1 MKNTLLI
8 GIVASIATGSAI
20 GLQASL
26 GSRIGAVITPLRTGL
41 WMNLVGGLIAGLL
54 IVLFRNQEQIAGR
67 IPSTVIPLLIVAGTL
82 GVVIIMGVSFSLART
97 GVAAGLAGLFL
108 GQMLVGLIVDT
119 FGWGSIEPVPLDSR
133 RVIGLLVMALAVY
146 LLLPKE

>member
-54 IVLFRNQEQIAGR
+54 IV
-67 IPSTVIPLLIVAGTL
+67 PSTVIPLLIVAGTL